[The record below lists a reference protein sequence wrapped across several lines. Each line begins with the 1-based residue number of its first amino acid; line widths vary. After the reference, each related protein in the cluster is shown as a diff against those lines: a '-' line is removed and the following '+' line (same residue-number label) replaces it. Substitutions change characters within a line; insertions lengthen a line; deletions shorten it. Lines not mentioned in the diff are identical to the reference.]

1 MKERKAPNLL
11 PKTQAQTFNATP
23 STIYMSG
30 TVHTAIVIAGPTC
43 SGKTA
48 VATEIAR
55 KLGTAIV
62 SADSRQCYEGMSI
75 GTAQPTAEEL
85 AMAKHYFVNCFPI
98 TTALTVADYEQLAL
112 GYLQEIFAQHN
123 TAIVCGGT
131 GLYIKALTDG
141 IDAMPPT
148 DPTIEAEVNNNYQ
161 QHGLSWLQE
170 QVLQADPEFYITGE
184 IHNPARLVRALIF
197 KLSTGQSI
205 TEYRTGVRKERP
217 FRIIKVGLELPRA
230 ELYARINHRV
240 DVMMQ
245 QGLEAEVAAL
255 LPYRQLKNLQT
266 VGYAELIDYMVG
278 KCPLA
283 QATDK
288 IKQHTRNYAK
298 RQLTWFKR
306 DPDYT
311 WFRADDADVADKII
325 TLSGL

>member
-1 MKERKAPNLL
+1 MPAIN
-11 PKTQAQTFNATP
+11 
-23 STIYMSG
+23 SYMNG

-55 KLGTAIV
+55 KLSTAIV
-62 SADSRQCYEGMSI
+62 SADSRQCYKGMSI
-75 GTAQPTAEEL
+75 GTAQPTADEL
-85 AMAKHYFVNCFPI
+85 AMAKHYFINCFPI

-112 GYLQEIFAQHN
+112 GYLEEIFAQHK

-141 IDAMPPT
+141 LDAMPPA
-148 DPTIEAEVNNNYQ
+148 DPTIEAVVNNSYQ
-161 QHGLSWLQE
+161 QQGISWLQE
-170 QVLQADPEFYITGE
+170 QVLHTDPEFYSTGE
-184 IHNPARLVRALIF
+184 IHNPARLVRALVF

-255 LPYRQLKNLQT
+255 VPYRQLKNLQT
-266 VGYAELIDYMVG
+266 VGYAELIDYMEG
-278 KCPLA
+278 KCTLT
-283 QATDK
+283 QAIDK

-306 DPDYT
+306 DLEYT

-325 TLSGL
+325 ALSGL